1 MIKPPSQKY
10 NPKKVEKKILN
21 FWIKNDIFKKSIKQR
36 KADNPYIFLEGPPTA
51 NGLPHPGHVLTR
63 VMKDLILRYQ
73 AMNGYYILRKAGWDT
88 HGLPVE
94 IEVEKKL
101 GLKDKNDIEKY
112 GIKKFNDEC
121 KKSVFKYESAW
132 VEMTKRIGFWLD
144 MDDPYITLKNNYIES
159 VWWSLKEAWKKK
171 LLYKGYKV
179 VPYCPRCGTAL
190 SAHEIAQGYKN
201 VVEPSIFV
209 KFKLKDEDVYF
220 LAWTTTPWTLISNAA
235 LAVNPNETY
244 IKIRYHGEELI
255 LAEERIGVLLK
266 GQEYEMLDSYTGKDL
281 EKTEYEPLFDYDKP
295 NKKAWYVILADF
307 VTMEDGTG
315 IVHIAPAFGED
326 DYNIGMKYDLPVI
339 QLVNLDGTF
348 KDVVSLWK
356 GKFVK
361 DADPSIIKY
370 LEKKGLIEG
379 TKEYT
384 HEYPFCWRCDSPL
397 LYYAMESWFIAMSK
411 VQKNLIENN
420 NQINWYPLHL
430 QEGRF
435 GDFIRDV
442 KDWALSRDRYWGT
455 PIPIWTC
462 IDKKCDHQICIGS
475 VDELKDLSDNF
486 NDDYDLHKPFVD
498 EITIRCPKC
507 NSKMKRE
514 EEVIDCWYD
523 SGSAFFAQWHYP
535 FENKKQFKE
544 NFPVDFISEA
554 LDQTRGWFYSLL
566 AISTFLFE
574 KTSYK
579 NVLTLG
585 LVLDKNNIKM
595 SKSKRNY
602 VDPNI
607 ILDHEGAD
615 ALRWY
620 LISANAPWNSTR
632 FYEGA
637 VKETLGKFI
646 LTLWNSYNFFTT
658 YASLDKFDP
667 KKDMVP
673 VENRIL
679 LDKWILSRFNV
690 TISDI
695 RKYFQTF
702 EIHKSARTLE
712 KFLIEDFSNWYLR
725 RSRKRLWIE
734 EKTENKL
741 AGYSTMYDVFMGLSK
756 ILAPFIPFIT
766 DEIFLNLR
774 TDDMPESIHLCD
786 YLQCDRK
793 YIDEKLEEGMER
805 IRELV
810 EVGRALRSKVGI
822 KVRYPLN
829 SAIIVC
835 KKDIEFLIKDLL
847 DLLNEEINVKKISF
861 ERDINNFIIKTVKPN
876 HSKLGPKYKGKAKGI
891 MDALEELDKH
901 KLYEVISKKGY
912 VNLVVKGEEIKLTV
926 EDFLIVESEK
936 ENIAR
941 TQTEDTILLL
951 DTTLTPELVAEG
963 FSREIVRRI
972 QSMRKE
978 LDLDVEQQI
987 TTTISISKEK
997 QEMLRNWIDYIKQ
1010 ETRSQVLTY
1019 EDKPTGKLV
1028 KNWDIDEDI
1037 ASIGVDI

>member
-101 GLKDKNDIEKY
+101 GLKNKNDIEKY

-822 KVRYPLN
+822 KVRCPLN

-847 DLLNEEINVKKISF
+847 DLLNEEINVKKIYF

-926 EDFLIVESEK
+926 EDFLLVESEK

>member
-1 MIKPPSQKY
+1 
-10 NPKKVEKKILN
+10 
-21 FWIKNDIFKKSIKQR
+21 
-36 KADNPYIFLEGPPTA
+36 
-51 NGLPHPGHVLTR
+51 
-63 VMKDLILRYQ
+63 
-73 AMNGYYILRKAGWDT
+73 
-88 HGLPVE
+88 
-94 IEVEKKL
+94 
-101 GLKDKNDIEKY
+101 
-112 GIKKFNDEC
+112 
-121 KKSVFKYESAW
+121 
-132 VEMTKRIGFWLD
+132 
-144 MDDPYITLKNNYIES
+144 
-159 VWWSLKEAWKKK
+159 
-171 LLYKGYKV
+171 
-179 VPYCPRCGTAL
+179 
-190 SAHEIAQGYKN
+190 
-201 VVEPSIFV
+201 
-209 KFKLKDEDVYF
+209 
-220 LAWTTTPWTLISNAA
+220 
-235 LAVNPNETY
+235 
-244 IKIRYHGEELI
+244 
-255 LAEERIGVLLK
+255 
-266 GQEYEMLDSYTGKDL
+266 MLDSYTGKDL

-632 FYEGA
+632 FYEEA

-734 EKTENKL
+734 EKTENKI

-891 MDALEELDKH
+891 MSALEELDKH